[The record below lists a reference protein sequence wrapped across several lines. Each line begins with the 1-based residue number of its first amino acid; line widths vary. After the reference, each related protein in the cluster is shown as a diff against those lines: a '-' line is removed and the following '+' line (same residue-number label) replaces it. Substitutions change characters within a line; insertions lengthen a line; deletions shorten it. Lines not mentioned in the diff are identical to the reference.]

1 MNNAKYRT
9 IFLEECA
16 DHLGELSA
24 GLLALEKTPADTD
37 ALDLVFRMV
46 HSIKGMAA
54 SLDYGGCADLSHKME
69 DRLGG
74 YRSRGCIDDTDG
86 LPLLFQGLS
95 RLESMVEEVR
105 AGGVPT
111 PDPEL
116 EAAFSA
122 PPAEPEEAA
131 MVRPVEPDE
140 AAMAPPVKPPRDGDP
155 ANLSRAEV
163 AGAGAPSPKKA

>member
-1 MNNAKYRT
+1 MDNAKYRT

-16 DHLGELSA
+16 DHLGELSS
-24 GLLALEKTPADTD
+24 GLFALEKNPAEAD

-54 SLDYGGCADLSHKME
+54 SLDYGGCADLAHTME

-86 LPLLFQGLS
+86 LPLLFRGLS

-116 EAAFSA
+116 EAAFQA
-122 PPAEPEEAA
+122 PPPEVEDAA
-131 MVRPVEPDE
+131 PVRPVE
-140 AAMAPPVKPPRDGDP
+140 AP
-155 ANLSRAEV
+155 ANP
-163 AGAGAPSPKKA
+163 GAAPRGPR